1 MSFFH
6 LSLRFLPT
14 RRFAE
19 VGGDLGRAAA
29 ILESCDLGFIGE
41 KLNQVENWEELPI
54 AALLHALEF
63 GADFP
68 LPNKPLRLEEMDRLA
83 ARLAQHKERF
93 FPLVLDAAD
102 RVDMDDWQGLC
113 WARGLV
119 LAAVQTY
126 PWAGQD
132 QDEKQG
138 MALARAFAKT
148 EGAFLPMCY
157 NTECLQEERLFVLPP
172 LHRLGWYCVRAFE
185 ALEQGGAV
193 EYVRLLRV
201 GLDTCEGMKH
211 MVEFLADHTA
221 EVQQLMAPPE
231 LKALAEQVRAILAR
245 FAPDDP
251 AVAALK
257 QSEAYQKVAYLIEGM
272 EPPVM
277 GGQLQ

>member
-1 MSFFH
+1 
-6 LSLRFLPT
+6 
-14 RRFAE
+14 
-19 VGGDLGRAAA
+19 
-29 ILESCDLGFIGE
+29 
-41 KLNQVENWEELPI
+41 
-54 AALLHALEF
+54 
-63 GADFP
+63 
-68 LPNKPLRLEEMDRLA
+68 
-83 ARLAQHKERF
+83 
-93 FPLVLDAAD
+93 
-102 RVDMDDWQGLC
+102 
-113 WARGLV
+113 
-119 LAAVQTY
+119 
-126 PWAGQD
+126 
-132 QDEKQG
+132 
-138 MALARAFAKT
+138 
-148 EGAFLPMCY
+148 MCY

-172 LHRLGWYCVRAFE
+172 LHRLGWYCARAFE